1 MLPNPPEASAS
12 TAIAS
17 GAPDSSLQPV
27 ASGAPVRSVAGTI
40 EHPLR
45 RFLVRATVWHF
56 LWAVA
61 LVPYGIAAI
70 TVVEGVDAARDWMAS
85 VPALA
90 VWAAALAVV
99 VLPLNLIAATL
110 GFWLG
115 TGTIGRRALIVAI
128 FVFGWFDFGGLA
140 AAAGGGFV
148 IEAAIWG
155 GVAGLVYGLVALRL
169 TAVRALR

>member
-1 MLPNPPEASAS
+1 L
-12 TAIAS
+12 
-17 GAPDSSLQPV
+17 PDSPGPAAPAGPRASV
-27 ASGAPVRSVAGTI
+27 AIGTIAPVSTTDG
-40 EHPLR
+40 HPLR
-45 RFLVRATVWHF
+45 RFLIAAAAWHF
-56 LWAVA
+56 LWSVA
-61 LVPYGIAAI
+61 LVPYGIAGLVA
-70 TVVEGVDAARDWMAS
+70 VEGVEAARDWMAS
-85 VPALA
+85 LPALA

-110 GFWLG
+110 AFWLG
-115 TGTIGRRALIVAI
+115 TGSIGRRALIVAI

-155 GVAGLVYGLVALRL
+155 AIAGLVYGLVALRL